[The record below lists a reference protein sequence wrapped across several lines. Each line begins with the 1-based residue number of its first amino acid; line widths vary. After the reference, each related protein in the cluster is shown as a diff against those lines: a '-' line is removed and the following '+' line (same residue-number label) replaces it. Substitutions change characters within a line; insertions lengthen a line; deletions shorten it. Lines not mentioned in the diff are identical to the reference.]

1 MKTSL
6 LKKFFKLNQL
16 QFIAAIGICLLLFG
30 LSCKKVEPAKGK
42 PPVTPPKEKKYTNTY
57 NGVKY
62 SSAQPYNL
70 TIVYFLPNDVP
81 LDTTY
86 ETRLSALMLYGQN
99 FYRQNMIANGY
110 GSKTF
115 GLFTQSADTS
125 KVQILLV
132 HGKQPLGSYHYADA
146 TNLRA
151 EVDAYLAQN
160 PTLKTSEHVLIL
172 TAIPDPNTADVP
184 FYGTAPYC
192 YALDYPQLDIKYV
205 GNTGTIG
212 NEFSVWFGGMMHE
225 LGHGLNLPHSHQTN
239 TENNNPKQGMNLMF
253 AGNGTLGLSPTFINR
268 AGCSILNNCQAF
280 AAAPG
285 VTYYNGH
292 ISGLTSLHAAYSG
305 GNLVVSGTY
314 ASNTPVTDVNIY
326 QDPYA
331 TPSPGYYRVAWSVK
345 PGTGNSFTVTMP
357 VSELQT
363 TSGPY
368 NLEIELVL
376 QNGEY
381 TFDSFGYSYNNS
393 VPTVNIDFDDTKS
406 CDIQPAAWHFADIG
420 TSLQPGSFCYTA
432 ANQNFRITSFGTGVA
447 DPSDNFSFVYQTL
460 TGNGQIVARVK
471 DVSSTYNYFGGIM
484 IRNSLSAN
492 SGYIC
497 LNSLDTRGVF
507 DIFRT
512 SDGGSTDY
520 NAVTTL
526 AMPMWLKLVRAGN
539 TVSSF
544 YSSDNITWTAYNT
557 YNFTALNS
565 TIYVGLAASGSFC
578 STDIDNVTVT
588 KTQ

>member
-6 LKKFFKLNQL
+6 LKKSFKLNQL
-16 QFIAAIGICLLLFG
+16 PFIAAIGICLLLFG
-30 LSCKKVEPAKGK
+30 LSCKKVGPAKGK
-42 PPVTPPKEKKYTNTY
+42 PPVTPPNEKKYTNTY

-70 TIVYFLPNDVP
+70 TIIYFVPNDVT

-115 GLFTQSADTS
+115 GLFTQNADTS

-205 GNTGTIG
+205 GNTGSLG

-239 TENNNPKQGMNLMF
+239 TENANPAQGMNLMF

-280 AAAPG
+280 ATAPG

-292 ISGLTSLHAAYSG
+292 ISGLTSLHASYKD
-305 GNLVVSGTY
+305 GNLVVSGTF
-314 ASNTPVTDVNIY
+314 ASNIPVTDVNIY

-331 TPSPGYYRVAWSVK
+331 TPSQGYYRVAWSVK
-345 PGTGNSFTVTMP
+345 PGSDSSFTVTMP
-357 VSELQT
+357 VKELQT
-363 TSGPY
+363 LDGPY
-368 NLEIELVL
+368 NLQIELVL
-376 QNGEY
+376 KNGEY
-381 TFDSFGYSYNNS
+381 TNDSYGYSYS
-393 VPTVNIDFDDTKS
+393 IPTINIDFDNNKS
-406 CDIQPAAWHFADIG
+406 CDIQPAAWHFADVG

-447 DPSDNFSFVYQTL
+447 DPRDNFSFVYQTL

-484 IRNSLSAN
+484 IRNSLAAN

-539 TVSSF
+539 TVSSY
-544 YSSDNITWTAYNT
+544 YSSDNITWTAY
-557 YNFTALNS
+557 
-565 TIYVGLAASGSFC
+565 